1 MKRFAWLAALSLLGA
16 LVALFAVL
24 HARAPEPPSP
34 AVAMPAPPFAS
45 FVAGSGLTEVGRGNV
60 AVGTPVAGVVRVVEA
75 RVGDAVA
82 VGQPLFE
89 IEGRDLAARLPVAL
103 AQLAQAQAVLDK
115 PRHRLGFLQSL
126 QGADREAISKE
137 ALRSARDD
145 EHAAAAAVD
154 ASLAQVAQIR
164 SDMERLV
171 VRAPAAGRVLQVNV
185 RPGQFAEGGGAATP
199 LMLVGDDSRLYL
211 RVDVDEN
218 DAWRVRPGARAIA
231 VVRGNARLR
240 IPLRFEY
247 IEPYVTSKATLT
259 GQATERTDLR
269 VLQVV
274 YSFAHGALP
283 VYLGQ
288 RLDAYIETLP
298 DTTPRAPAPAPAP
311 ASASAPAPP

>member
-1 MKRFAWLAALSLLGA
+1 MKRIVVLSILSLAGA
-16 LVALFAVL
+16 LIALFAVL

-34 AVAMPAPPFAS
+34 ASETPAAPFAS
-45 FVAGSGLTEVGRGNV
+45 YVAGSGLTEVGRGNI
-60 AVGTPVAGVVRVVEA
+60 AVGTAVAGVVRVVHV

-82 VGQPLFE
+82 AGQALFE
-89 IEGRDLAARLPVAL
+89 IEGLDLAARLPVAE
-103 AQLAQAQAVLDK
+103 AQLAQAQATLEK
-115 PRHRLGFLQSL
+115 PRHRLDFLQRL
-126 QGADREAISKE
+126 RGADAGAISKE
-137 ALRSARDD
+137 ALSSARDD
-145 EHAAAAAVD
+145 ARAAAATVD
-154 ASLAQVAQIR
+154 AAGAQVTQIR
-164 SDMERLV
+164 SDLERLV

-185 RPGQFAEGGGAATP
+185 RPGQFAEGGGAAAP

-211 RVDVDEN
+211 RVDIDEN
-218 DAWRVRPGARAIA
+218 DAWRVRPGARAVA

-247 IEPYVTSKATLT
+247 IEPFVTPKATLT

-288 RLDAYIETLP
+288 RMDAFIETAP
-298 DTTPRAPAPAPAP
+298 DAPPKAPAPK
-311 ASASAPAPP
+311 